1 MLETYSK
8 NRLTWPLAL
17 GFSFL
22 AWIFNGWLGLGGTV
36 VHSVVVSPFLDSL
49 LGMLVCAFSIY
60 LIAELNTRYSLLS
73 NTDRTV
79 SMTFMLLLAMSTFL
93 HPLQK
98 PHLVMVCYLVGYLI
112 LLGAYQSRQ
121 APVQFF
127 SVHLALG
134 VASCMCPQLVWLIP
148 MYWVSL
154 VILRAFGLRCLVA
167 SILGVS
173 TPYWFWGILS
183 LWLGGHEA
191 FSIHID
197 QMTMFGSGG
206 FEMLS
211 SKQVWA
217 FWVAL
222 SMFLVGGLDF
232 FINIHQNRS
241 RTRVNYYVVCVQ
253 GAWSFIFL
261 WMEPQLFNSLF
272 PLCLVNA
279 TIVWGHFTSLSKG
292 RIPDVLLS
300 VIMILWFITT
310 IFIG

>member
-22 AWIFNGWLGLGGTV
+22 AWIFNGWLGLGGT
-36 VHSVVVSPFLDSL
+36 
-49 LGMLVCAFSIY
+49 
-60 LIAELNTRYSLLS
+60 LLS

-121 APVQFF
+121 APIQFF

-183 LWLGGHEA
+183 LG
-191 FSIHID
+191 
-197 QMTMFGSGG
+197 
-206 FEMLS
+206 
-211 SKQVWA
+211 
-217 FWVAL
+217 
-222 SMFLVGGLDF
+222 
-232 FINIHQNRS
+232 
-241 RTRVNYYVVCVQ
+241 
-253 GAWSFIFL
+253 
-261 WMEPQLFNSLF
+261 
-272 PLCLVNA
+272 
-279 TIVWGHFTSLSKG
+279 
-292 RIPDVLLS
+292 
-300 VIMILWFITT
+300 
-310 IFIG
+310 